1 MLCTTPTLSCLVGS
15 APCFL
20 ESCTIICLTKLQ
32 RRTRSLGMRRHGCCL
47 SRVRDYSHLFTGSP
61 SLPDKYRHSREMMM
75 LLPAHRDRPSSAMY
89 PAAIMENGQVADLI
103 SFMAVQP
110 SETVTLF
117 LLVLTTLKLPC
128 SLLESMT
135 TYLGSFSEATQNFT
149 YSPCLVVK

>member
-1 MLCTTPTLSCLVGS
+1 MLRTPPTVSCLVGS

-20 ESCTIICLTKLQ
+20 ESCKIICLNKSQ

-103 SFMAVQP
+103 SFMSVQP
-110 SETVTLF
+110 PETVTLF
-117 LLVLTTLKLPC
+117 LLFLTTLKLPF
-128 SLLESMT
+128 LFLEST
-135 TYLGSFSEATQNFT
+135 TTCLG
-149 YSPCLVVK
+149 

>member
-1 MLCTTPTLSCLVGS
+1 MLHTPPTVSCLVGS

-20 ESCTIICLTKLQ
+20 ESCKVIRLNKLQ

-75 LLPAHRDRPSSAMY
+75 LLPTHRDRPSSAMY

-103 SFMAVQP
+103 SFMSVQP
-110 SETVTLF
+110 PETVTLF
-117 LLVLTTLKLPC
+117 LPFLTTLKLPF
-128 SLLESMT
+128 LFLEST
-135 TYLGSFSEATQNFT
+135 TTALGSFSEATQSFS
-149 YSPCLVVK
+149 Y